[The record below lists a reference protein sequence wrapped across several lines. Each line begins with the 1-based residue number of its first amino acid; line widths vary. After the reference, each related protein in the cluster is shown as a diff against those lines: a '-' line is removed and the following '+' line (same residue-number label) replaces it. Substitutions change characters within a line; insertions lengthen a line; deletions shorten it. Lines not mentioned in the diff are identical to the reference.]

1 MAVDL
6 HLHSTASDGTLSPT
20 AIVAKASEDRL
31 TAISLTD
38 HDTVAGV
45 REILSLDPPPDIEF
59 IPGVELSSEHLG
71 RDVHILGYFIDP
83 DNPRLLRTMAALRQA
98 RVDRAREIMNR
109 LASLGIAIDFD
120 EVKGLAKGEAIG
132 RPHIAQALV
141 KHGSV
146 NSIGEAF
153 SEFLGR
159 GRPAHVTKFVL
170 PVLDVLELVR
180 QAGGVTSLAHSAVSG
195 IDEPTIAFLK
205 NEGLDALEVWHSDH
219 SVEQINELKLLC
231 DRFDLLATGGSDC
244 HGLAKS
250 RGPVLGSLDIPDE
263 LIEPLRERAAAVV

>member
-20 AIVAKASEDRL
+20 AIMARASEHHL

-45 REILSLDPPPDIEF
+45 REILAINPQPDVEF

-71 RDVHILGYFIDP
+71 KDVHILGYFIDP
-83 DNPRLLRTMAALRQA
+83 NNTRLLSTMSALRQA
-98 RVDRAREIMNR
+98 RVDRAREIMDR
-109 LASLGIAIDFD
+109 LAALGIIIEFAA
-120 EVKGLAKGEAIG
+120 VKDLARGEAIG

-141 KHGSV
+141 KHGIV
-146 NSIGEAF
+146 KTIGEAF
-153 SEFLGR
+153 SEYLGR
-159 GRPAHVTKFVL
+159 GRPAYVTKFVL

-180 QAGGVTSLAHSAVSG
+180 QAGGVTSLAHPAVSG
-195 IDEPTIAFLK
+195 IDEPTIAFLQS
-205 NEGLDALEVWHSDH
+205 EGLDALEVWHSDH
-219 SVEQINELKLLC
+219 SETQIDELKTVCGRLG
-231 DRFDLLATGGSDC
+231 LLATGGSDC

-250 RGPVLGSLDIPDE
+250 RGLVLGSLDIPDE
-263 LIEPLRERAAAVV
+263 LVDPLRRRAAAVI